1 MYYINYYPELAIGI
15 IYNLILYKY
24 SLRCSLFSYILN
36 RLWDKKIDY
45 VELDRRISKILNLS
59 QVCVFVFSIHRDGK
73 SLEFIYPPQFI
84 GNIFPI
90 DSKSMAGR
98 SVISRRS
105 YVSNNVPE
113 EKSFTIL
120 DWLMGKGGLPI
131 QKVVAYPI
139 IFADKVIA
147 VLQVTRRGLNLSE
160 SGPDFQKDSLDKI
173 KSVLDDLLEIHVVK
187 SA

>member
-1 MYYINYYPELAIGI
+1 
-15 IYNLILYKY
+15 
-24 SLRCSLFSYILN
+24 
-36 RLWDKKIDY
+36 
-45 VELDRRISKILNLS
+45 
-59 QVCVFVFSIHRDGK
+59 
-73 SLEFIYPPQFI
+73 
-84 GNIFPI
+84 
-90 DSKSMAGR
+90 MAGR
-98 SVISRRS
+98 SVIARRS
-105 YVSNNVPE
+105 YISNNIPE

-131 QKVVAYPI
+131 QKVVAYPV